1 MKFLK
6 IVFYSLFLIFASY
19 KNLVAQDNVPES
31 PNFKLTLSND
41 NPKIGDIIE
50 IIIKSEV
57 PSGIYMYST
66 HSKCGDLGPNVFNL
80 EIKNLKGFC
89 LEGKPFS
96 VNDKKVFDDIFECE
110 IGKFYKKS
118 EVRQKIKVISNQINL
133 SINIKGQWCTEAGS
147 CFQFGELKPIILTKN
162 ISATGNPIKC
172 GEVVKEAIENTKID
186 TPKVEEVKNID
197 TSKVNV
203 EIDTSKSKLEGHYKL
218 KGENDNGE
226 CINKTFNGEK
236 SETDKENNWGLFIIA
251 FLSGLAGLLTPCVFP
266 MIPMTISFF
275 MKDDKSRRKTIIN
288 GLFFGLSIVFIY
300 VVFGSVVSALL
311 GADAGN
317 FLSTHWIPNIIFFI
331 VFLLFAF
338 SFFGAFE
345 IVLPSWLTNK
355 VDKEA
360 DKGGFYGIFFMALTL
375 AVVSFSCTGPI
386 VGSVIVESAKGG
398 SQIRPI
404 VAMLG
409 FGLAFALP
417 FTLFAIFPHWLK
429 SLPKSGG
436 WLNSVKVVFGFI
448 ELALALKF
456 LSIIDLTYHWH
467 LLDREVYL
475 SLWIIIFGLMGIY
488 LLGKIKFSHDSDLP
502 FLKVPRLLFA
512 ILTLSFVMYMIPGL
526 WGAPLK
532 SLSGYLPPMSTQDFD
547 INRSIRESQGL
558 SGNMCKKPSY
568 ANVLHIPHGL
578 NGYFDYEEA
587 VACAKELKKPLFIDF
602 TGHGCVNCR
611 KMEDGVWSDPR
622 ILKLL
627 NEEFVIASLYV
638 DDKKVNLPENQHF
651 IGRFSKQKIT
661 TLGKKNAEIEMC
673 YFGKNSQPLYCLLD
687 NKEELLQNPE
697 GSEINKK
704 QFDKEEFLKFLEAGI
719 KEFKKRNSEKK

>member
-1 MKFLK
+1 MKFIK
-6 IVFYSLFLIFASY
+6 IVFYSLFF
-19 KNLVAQDNVPES
+19 LVLNPISMIAQGEVPNE
-31 PNFKLTLSND
+31 PNFKISLSND
-41 NPKIGDIIE
+41 KPKIGDIIE
-50 IIIKSEV
+50 IIIKSDV
-57 PSGIYMYST
+57 PAGIYMYST
-66 HSKCGDLGPNVFNL
+66 HSKCGELGPNIFDLNL
-80 EIKNLKGFC
+80 GNPKGFC
-89 LEGKPFS
+89 IEGKPFS
-96 VNDKKVFDDIFECE
+96 INDKKVFDDIFECE

-118 EVRQKIKVISNQINL
+118 EVRQKIKIISNQIKI
-133 SINIKGQWCTEAGS
+133 SITIKGQWCTEAGS
-147 CFQFGELKPIILTKN
+147 CFQFGEIKPLILNTTIN
-162 ISATGNPIKC
+162 ATGTPIKC
-172 GEVVKEAIENTKID
+172 GETVKELEVIPNIDTIPEPIKID
-186 TPKVEEVKNID
+186 TTKSIQTID
-197 TSKVNV
+197 TSK
-203 EIDTSKSKLEGHYKL
+203 IKLEGHYKL
-218 KGENDNGE
+218 NGDNDKGE
-226 CINKTFNGEK
+226 CIVKTFNGEK

-300 VVFGSVVSALL
+300 VVFGSIVSAFL

-317 FLSTHWIPNIIFFI
+317 FLSTHWIPNMIFFI

-502 FLKVPRLLFA
+502 YLKVPRLLLA
-512 ILTLSFVMYMIPGL
+512 VLTLSFVVYMIPGL

-532 SLSGYLPPMSTQDFD
+532 GLSGYLPPMSTQDFD

-558 SGNMCKKPSY
+558 SGNMCSKPSY
-568 ANVLHIPHGL
+568 ANELHIPHGL
-578 NGYFDYEEA
+578 SGYFDYEEA

-611 KMEDGVWSDPR
+611 KMEEFVWSDPR

-627 NEEFVIASLYV
+627 KDEFVIASLYV
-638 DDKKVNLPENQHF
+638 DDKKIKIPENQHF
-651 IGRFSKQKIT
+651 TGRFSKQKIT

-719 KEFKKRNSEKK
+719 KEFKKRNPEKK

>member
-1 MKFLK
+1 MKFIK
-6 IVFYSLFLIFASY
+6 IVFYSLFFFVLNPISMIAQGDDPPPPKFEISY
-19 KNLVAQDNVPES
+19 SN
-31 PNFKLTLSND
+31 PN
-41 NPKIGDIIE
+41 PVIGDEID
-50 IIIKSEV
+50 IIIKCKI
-57 PSGIYMYST
+57 PNGMHMYST
-66 HSKCGDLGPNVFNL
+66 YNKCEVGPLKFIAEFTPKGYKLINDLKSIGD
-80 EIKNLKGFC
+80 
-89 LEGKPFS
+89 
-96 VNDKKVFDDIFECE
+96 KVHKDEVFECE
-110 IGKFYKKS
+110 VGEFTNKAEF
-118 EVRQKIKVISNQINL
+118 RQKIKVLEND
-133 SINIKGQWCTEAGS
+133 IKVSVKIEGQWCNEKS
-147 CFQFGELKPIILTKN
+147 CFNFGSLIPLIVNSN
-162 ISATGNPIKC
+162 IKATGNSIKETETNKKIDSIPEPIK
-172 GEVVKEAIENTKID
+172 
-186 TPKVEEVKNID
+186 ID
-197 TSKVNV
+197 TSKITQP
-203 EIDTSKSKLEGHYKL
+203 IDTSKIKLEGHYKL
-218 KGENDNGE
+218 NGENDKGD
-226 CINKTFNGEK
+226 CIVKTFNGEK

-275 MKDDKSRRKTIIN
+275 MKDDKSRKKTIIN
-288 GLFFGLSIVFIY
+288 GLFFGLSIVLIY
-300 VVFGSVVSALL
+300 VVFGSAVSALL
-311 GADAGN
+311 GGDAGN

-436 WLNSVKVVFGFI
+436 WLNSVKVVFGFL

-512 ILTLSFVMYMIPGL
+512 IITLSFVVYMIPGL

-532 SLSGYLPPMSTQDFD
+532 GLSGYLPPMSTQDFD
-547 INRSIRESQGL
+547 LNRSIRESQGL
-558 SGNMCKKPSY
+558 TGNMCSKPSY
-568 ANVLHIPHGL
+568 ANELHIPHGL
-578 NGYFDYEEA
+578 SGYFDYEEA

-611 KMEDGVWSDPR
+611 KMEEFVWSDPR
-622 ILKLL
+622 ILKVLK
-627 NEEFVIASLYV
+627 EEFVIASLYV
-638 DDKKVNLPENQHF
+638 DDKKIKLPENQHF
-651 IGRFSKQKIT
+651 TGRFSKQKIT

-687 NKEELLQNPE
+687 NKEELLQNPV

-719 KEFKKRNSEKK
+719 KEFKKRNPEKK